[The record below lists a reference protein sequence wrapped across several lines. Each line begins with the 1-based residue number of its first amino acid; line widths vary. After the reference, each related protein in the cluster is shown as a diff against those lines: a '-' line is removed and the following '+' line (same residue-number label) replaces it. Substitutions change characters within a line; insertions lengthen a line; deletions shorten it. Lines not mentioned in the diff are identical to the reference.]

1 MPAGVNLFLHLLDTV
16 QNARPMRMLRLN
28 AGSPLHLM
36 EHQVSPSPATEDNQS
51 ICRPT
56 KGYHKDHTVF
66 VSIGQTDLQ
75 RVRQTLIGSYRSGVD
90 TASLIFHRA
99 Q

>member
-1 MPAGVNLFLHLLDTV
+1 MPAGVNLFLHLLHTV
-16 QNARPMRMLRLN
+16 LN
-28 AGSPLHLM
+28 AVTERWITVAPYGASSL
-36 EHQVSPSPATEDNQS
+36 SEDNQS
-51 ICRPT
+51 LCRLSQGPH
-56 KGYHKDHTVF
+56 GF

-75 RVRQTLIGSYRSGVD
+75 RVRQTLIGSYRSGAD